1 MPNRPLGGPRADR
14 PDLVLASGSKY
25 RAELLGRLRLAFRAL
40 PSAADETPLAGEAAP
55 ALARRLAVTKAQ
67 VVQSQAPGAWIIG
80 SDQTAVVAGRIT
92 GKPGSRAAQI
102 EQLQRAAG
110 QTVEFLTA
118 VAVLTPG
125 GLHEG
130 LDVTTVRFR
139 PLTRA
144 EIERYVDA
152 EPAHDCAG
160 GFKCEGLGISLF
172 EAIESSDPTGLIG
185 LPLILTHRLLREA
198 GYPF

>member
-1 MPNRPLGGPRADR
+1 MPNRPSGGSGADR
-14 PDLVLASGSKY
+14 PELVLASGSKY
-25 RAELLGRLRLAFRAL
+25 RAELLGRLRLPFRAL
-40 PSAADETPLAGEAAP
+40 PSAVDETPLPSEAAP
-55 ALARRLAVTKAQ
+55 ALARRLAAAKARA
-67 VVQSQAPGAWIIG
+67 VQSQAPRAWIIG

-92 GKPGSRAAQI
+92 GKPGSRSAQI

-118 VAVLTPG
+118 VALLTPA
-125 GLHEG
+125 GLQAG
-130 LDVTTVRFR
+130 MDVTTVRFR
-139 PLTRA
+139 QLGSA

-152 EPAHDCAG
+152 EPAYDCAG
-160 GFKCEGLGISLF
+160 GFKCEGHGISLF

-185 LPLILTHRLLREA
+185 LPLILTRRLLREA

>member
-1 MPNRPLGGPRADR
+1 MPNRPLDGPGADR
-14 PDLVLASGSKY
+14 PELVLASGSKY
-25 RAELLGRLRLAFRAL
+25 RAELLERLRLPFRAL
-40 PSAADETPLAGEAAP
+40 PSAVDETPLAGEAAP
-55 ALARRLAVTKAQ
+55 ALARRLAAAKARA
-67 VVQSQAPGAWIIG
+67 VRTEGSRAWIIG
-80 SDQTAVVAGRIT
+80 SDQTAVVAGKIT
-92 GKPGSRAAQI
+92 GKPGSRDAQI

-118 VAVLTPG
+118 VALLTPT

-139 PLTRA
+139 QLGST
-144 EIERYVDA
+144 EIARYVDA
-152 EPAHDCAG
+152 EPAYDCAG

-172 EAIESSDPTGLIG
+172 DAIDSSDPTGLVG
-185 LPLILTHRLLREA
+185 LPLILTHRLLRDA